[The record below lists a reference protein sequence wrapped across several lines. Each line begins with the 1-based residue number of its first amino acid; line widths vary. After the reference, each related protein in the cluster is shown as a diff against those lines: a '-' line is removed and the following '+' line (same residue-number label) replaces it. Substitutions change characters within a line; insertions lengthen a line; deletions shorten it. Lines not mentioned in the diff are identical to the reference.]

1 MKEGDLMKLIMLKLG
16 AIPGVRIFRN
26 NVGNCW
32 TGKAAKMTVRKQI
45 WVNPGDVIIEN
56 GRFFHAGLCVGS
68 SDLIGFKS
76 VEVTQEMVGTKVA
89 IFLAPEIK
97 TKTGRPSPEQKAFI
111 AMVQAH
117 GGIAYVATNELE
129 AVEFLNTKK

>member
-1 MKEGDLMKLIMLKLG
+1 MKESNIMKTVMLTLG
-16 AIPGVRIFRN
+16 KIPGVRIFRN
-26 NVGNCW
+26 NTGNAW
-32 TGKAAKMTVRKQI
+32 IGKSAKITTRKQI

-76 VEVTQEMVGTKVA
+76 VTVTQEMVGTKIA

-97 TKTGRPSPEQKAFI
+97 TGTGRSSDEQKAFV
-111 AMVQAH
+111 AMVNAH
-117 GGIAYVATNELE
+117 GGIAYFATNEAE
-129 AVEFLNTKK
+129 AVEFLNKK